1 MNKSTSPHTK
11 IYLDDL
17 VRLYSKVIEIFLKG
31 KATQLTF
38 IKIKNKSS
46 SPIIVGIIIPSG
58 F

>member
-17 VRLYSKVIEIFLKG
+17 VRLYSKVIDFFLKD

-38 IKIKNKSS
+38 IKIKNKSG